1 MNVRLAKHILEKS
14 GAKTFKEFFK
24 ITDKNLNFFLDQRDN
39 ELFLWGFFQ
48 TDIFL
53 RLFYKQEKYEDIKA
67 EFKGYLNSY
76 SNN

>member
-39 ELFLWGFFQ
+39 ELFFGVFSNRH
-48 TDIFL
+48 FL
-53 RLFYKQEKYEDIKA
+53 RLFYKQEKYEDIKE

>member
-48 TDIFL
+48 TDIF
-53 RLFYKQEKYEDIKA
+53 
-67 EFKGYLNSY
+67 
-76 SNN
+76 

>member
-53 RLFYKQEKYEDIKA
+53 RLFYKQEKYEDIKE